1 MSAPNRPPLFM
12 NKPLYVLNGPNL
24 NRLGQREPEVYGRM
38 TLADIEA
45 VCREAAGAC
54 ALAFRQS
61 NHEGQIVE
69 WIHEAIEQGAGIVI
83 NPAGYSF
90 TSVAIVDALK
100 MFPGPIIELHITN
113 IHRRD
118 AMYQHSLVSK
128 VATAV
133 IAGLGGAGYGV
144 AVRAL
149 AGLVEAAAPAS

>member
-45 VCREAAGAC
+45 VCREAAGAR

-69 WIHEAIEQGAGIVI
+69 WIHEAIEQGAG
-83 NPAGYSF
+83 

>member
-45 VCREAAGAC
+45 VCREAAGAR

-69 WIHEAIEQGAGIVI
+69 WIHEAI
-83 NPAGYSF
+83 
-90 TSVAIVDALK
+90 
-100 MFPGPIIELHITN
+100 
-113 IHRRD
+113 
-118 AMYQHSLVSK
+118 
-128 VATAV
+128 
-133 IAGLGGAGYGV
+133 
-144 AVRAL
+144 
-149 AGLVEAAAPAS
+149 